1 MKREDFHRY
10 NPGGFL
16 SEWFPEQT
24 KSPLHIVIWTI
35 VFIADLVA
43 VFFLLEHFGINWIG
57 SGGMNYNYLYLFAL
71 IGGGLVLFW
80 VETFVYNKLHA
91 LFR

>member
-1 MKREDFHRY
+1 MKREDYHRY

-24 KSPLHIVIWTI
+24 KSPLHIVIWSI
-35 VFIADLVA
+35 IFIADLVA
-43 VFFLLEHFGINWIG
+43 VFFLLEHFGISWIG
-57 SGGMNYNYLYLFAL
+57 ANASRLYLFLL
-71 IGGGLVLFW
+71 IGGGLVLFGI
-80 VETFVYNKLHA
+80 ETFVYNKLHT